1 MASDT
6 FQLHAR
12 VFITGNIE
20 VRTGL
25 HIGGSDNAFSIGGV
39 DNPVIKDQ
47 LTGQP
52 YIPGSSLR
60 GKMRSW
66 IEKALGKVEGQHI
79 GGQVTIHSCRKNL
92 EAYPDCP
99 ICNVFGITA
108 EDVTGPTRLV
118 VRDVTLTPESVDAL
132 RRAKTDLPF
141 TEIKTEVAIDR
152 VTSQANPRPLER
164 VPAGAVFGPME
175 LVYNIYEQK
184 DIEWLEHVFWA
195 MQLVEDDYLG
205 GAGSRGSGKIAFT
218 NLSVELRR
226 ITQDPAEYMSP
237 IPLVPEGQ
245 KSYATLGELIGIMPE
260 VITFVNEN
268 VHFGSNGI
276 S

>member
-1 MASDT
+1 MARDT
-6 FQLHAR
+6 FQLRAR
-12 VFITGNIE
+12 VFIKGNIE

-39 DNPVIKDQ
+39 DNPVIKDP

-66 IEKALGKVEGQHI
+66 VEKALGQVEGQRI
-79 GGQVTIHSCRKNL
+79 GQVTIHSCRQNL
-92 EAYPDCP
+92 EAYPNCP

-118 VRDVTLTPESVDAL
+118 VRDVTLTEGSVKAL

-152 VTSQANPRPLER
+152 ITSQANPRPLER

-175 LVYNIYEQK
+175 LVYNIYAPQ
-184 DIEWLEHVFWA
+184 DIDWLEYVFLA

-218 NLSVELRR
+218 DLDVEVRR
-226 ITQDPAEYMSP
+226 ITADPADYQAV

-245 KSYATLGELIGIMPE
+245 ERYATLGELAAMMPE
-260 VITFVNEN
+260 VIAFLNKN
-268 VHFGSNGI
+268 VQFGSDETP
-276 S
+276 